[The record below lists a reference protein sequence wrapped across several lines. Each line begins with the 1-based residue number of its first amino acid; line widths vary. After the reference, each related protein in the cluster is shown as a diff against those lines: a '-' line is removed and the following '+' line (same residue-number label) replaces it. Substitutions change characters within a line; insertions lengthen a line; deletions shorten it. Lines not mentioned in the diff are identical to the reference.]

1 MQPAPL
7 ADPSAMSPQQRTDE
21 LVKAVEMDDLLGVLL
36 VLKYAGRQEVN
47 SRSSRT
53 GRTPLST
60 TIATPLRRMDVRR
73 LIAECLLL
81 DGADPEEGL
90 RQRPAAST
98 AALVDIVGNWRRGG
112 REKSVAAYRLR
123 FQQTLEQAEAY
134 IRTNSLGVDSLSKPA
149 QEPTASVTDERR
161 SNDPSRR
168 PPHHVERSQP
178 VGASFSSHHHH
189 DPPRPPRRSLSPR
202 RRRSPSP
209 RSRVTPSS
217 SSRPTRP
224 ASPPRPANSQRRGF
238 SPDRKV
244 TSGTAALFWV
254 FVGNMPSTVAERYIF
269 DLLEA
274 RGIRVGE
281 IFLSQAASGS
291 RFAFVGVASLDES
304 RAAISSFDGV
314 FIDGV
319 RLTAKPFRDARTGAN
334 QPEVGSGK
342 SGPYVG
348 TKKQAARSD
357 DTRCGVTLM
366 HLSPR
371 TRPTD
376 VAQFLAPVVP
386 PNMIERIDVR
396 TLGISTLAFCRLY
409 DREVARKAILEFDGK
424 ILLGHATRLNWMEPD
439 KRPVPE
445 QHSNQPRSY
454 RWLPGDDKSR
464 PPSTRS
470 PSPLSKRRRLS
481 QDQSKP
487 SPKVPSQA
495 TSTAPDVTKTSQPVS
510 TNPFPPAAKSSDTA
524 VAAYQKPPQNQQVPQ
539 DDPQK
544 PSEPSSVPHKAP
556 VPDVISASELATAVQ
571 TVESASPSDPVN
583 SLATSAETTSPEQ
596 ATEGA
601 RLGSFG
607 LSVEET
613 KAIQQA
619 WQPVNA
625 NGDASTRTVDLK
637 AHFGILSQAEAKA
650 ALEANKQ
657 RPSFPRDEQR
667 QRKFES
673 FLRAQAGESQE
684 YYMTFLAQ
692 VADFNRSNALFVDTA
707 RVSLQSDGVNGVKGE
722 SG

>member
-36 VLKYAGRQEVN
+36 VLQYAGRQEVN
-47 SRSSRT
+47 SR
-53 GRTPLST
+53 
-60 TIATPLRRMDVRR
+60 
-73 LIAECLLL
+73 
-81 DGADPEEGL
+81 
-90 RQRPAAST
+90 
-98 AALVDIVGNWRRGG
+98 
-112 REKSVAAYRLR
+112 SVAAYRLR

-178 VGASFSSHHHH
+178 VGASTSRQHESSRRSRSPRRPPVDHSDHRHRREPSPPRRSSFSSHHHH
-189 DPPRPPRRSLSPR
+189 EPPRPPRRSLSPR

-238 SPDRKV
+238 SAERKV
-244 TSGTAALFWV
+244 TRGDAALFWV

-304 RAAISSFDGV
+304 RAAISSLNGV
-314 FIDGV
+314 LVDGV
-319 RLTAKPFRDARTGAN
+319 RLTAKPFRDARTGAD

-439 KRPVPE
+439 KRPIPE
-445 QHSNQPRSY
+445 QHSTQPRSY
-454 RWLPGDDKSR
+454 RWLPGEEKSR
-464 PPSTRS
+464 PPPTRS

-481 QDQSKP
+481 QDQSKS
-487 SPKVPSQA
+487 SPPVPSQA
-495 TSTAPDVTKTSQPVS
+495 TSTASDGTKPSQPVS
-510 TNPFPPAAKSSDTA
+510 VNPSPPAAKSSHTA
-524 VAAYQKPPQNQQVPQ
+524 AAAHPDHQVHTNETI
-539 DDPQK
+539 K
-544 PSEPSSVPHKAP
+544 PSEPSP
-556 VPDVISASELATAVQ
+556 VPREAPPRDVSSAQVSEPAAQ
-571 TVESASPSDPVN
+571 TVESASPSNPAN

-607 LSVEET
+607 LSVEEI

-619 WQPVNA
+619 WQPADA
-625 NGDASTRTVDLK
+625 NGDASTRVIDLK
-637 AHFGILSQAEAKA
+637 AHFGLLSQAEAKA

-657 RPSFPRDEQR
+657 RPAFPRDEQR